1 MIFPLIGN
9 EKIRLSVENFV
20 SQKRIPHAILIEGD
34 YGTGKHTLANFLA
47 NSAVCDGQNPPCGI
61 CNNCKLFSAN
71 SHPDITVIA
80 PLEGK
85 KNIAVKQIRDLR
97 QEAYIKPHQAGKR
110 VFIIDCADTMNPE
123 SQNALLKVLEEPPK
137 TVMFILIA
145 ESKAAM
151 LDTIISRCVVLGL
164 TAPEFLKGAEYLS
177 RNTECEPT
185 LIEEAL
191 KSSQNN
197 IGKAVEILKGELG
210 TETEIAAKEFLN
222 AMLKN
227 DSLGMLTAVSKF
239 EKNRIA
245 ADKFI
250 KDLKYAVVQRI
261 KKDTGSYFA
270 KPLTEVYNLL
280 PEYEQKLITNINLNL
295 LFCSLTSKA
304 SQIFGGKNDRSYI
317 G

>member
-1 MIFPLIGN
+1 M
-9 EKIRLSVENFV
+9 K
-20 SQKRIPHAILIEGD
+20 
-34 YGTGKHTLANFLA
+34 
-47 NSAVCDGQNPPCGI
+47 
-61 CNNCKLFSAN
+61 
-71 SHPDITVIA
+71 
-80 PLEGK
+80 K
-85 KNIAVKQIRDLR
+85 KNII
-97 QEAYIKPHQAGKR
+97 
-110 VFIIDCADTMNPE
+110 
-123 SQNALLKVLEEPPK
+123 ALLLIP
-137 TVMFILIA
+137 FLIA
-145 ESKAAM
+145 SLCIVTVKTTYHAVDIDIQSIAWEYEDYEPFKLSGNMYKLSAKGVMPNSYAVSDGNDLVWTLKDKNESSEPCAEIVFQNGNYYLKTLKEGEVVITCSNQKGTVFRSM
-151 LDTIISRCVVLGL
+151 TGIIYD
-164 TAPEFLKGAEYLS
+164 KGAIILQPS
-177 RNTECEPT
+177 
-185 LIEEAL
+185 I